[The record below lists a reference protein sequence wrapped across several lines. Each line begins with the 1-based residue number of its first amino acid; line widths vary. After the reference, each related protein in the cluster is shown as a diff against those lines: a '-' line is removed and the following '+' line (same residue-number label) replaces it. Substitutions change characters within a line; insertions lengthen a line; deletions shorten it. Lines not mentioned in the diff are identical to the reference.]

1 MKFKVLVLDYDGTVA
16 THGALD
22 PAVRAAIGR
31 LRAAGGMAVLATG
44 RILEELEHVAGDL
57 DFVDAIVA
65 ENGAVVAFPV
75 DNRTLL
81 LGHEPP
87 PELLRALTE
96 QGVDF
101 VAGHSVVETDAGN
114 AFEVLGAVRGLEL
127 PLALTFNRSRLMVLP
142 QGITKASGLHEVLR
156 LLRRS
161 EHNALAIGDA
171 ENDHI
176 LLDACE
182 LGVAVEWGSPAL
194 KSVADVVLPGN
205 GPEAVATYI
214 DSLIARPRLPA
225 PREARRQIVLGSDES
240 GRAVTLPVRD
250 RTVLIVG
257 DTKSGKSHVAG
268 LLAEQLITQRYAV
281 CVIDP
286 EGDYRALES
295 LPGVVLVGGDG
306 PPHLDAIDQ
315 LVRHPELSVVVDLS
329 GLDLCDKRA
338 YVAAIIP
345 HLAAMR
351 QQRGVPHRIVL
362 DEAHYFLQPS
372 EHFPLSDEDLAA
384 WTLVTYRLAALHP
397 DVRAAGP
404 VIVSTRLTDQSEV
417 QALLTLG
424 GGTAR
429 RQRWAEVLANLPI
442 GEAVLLQGSAE
453 ESAQPVC
460 CHLAPRLTAHV
471 RHRQK
476 YVDMPVAEA
485 HAFDFTRN
493 GVATGIRARSLGE
506 LAVLVR
512 ELPPEL
518 VTGHLRRGDISRW
531 IQDVFGDHV
540 LAARVRAVESRTAAE
555 HATAA
560 AHRLARLIE
569 ARYLPPD
576 EVPRVARRPRAGR
589 AQAVEP

>member
-1 MKFKVLVLDYDGTVA
+1 VKFQVLVLDYDGTVA
-16 THGALD
+16 TDGVLH

-31 LRAAGGMAVLATG
+31 LRAAGGMVVLATG
-44 RILEELEHVAGDL
+44 RILDELEHVAGDL
-57 DFVDAIVA
+57 HFVDAVVA
-65 ENGAVVAFPV
+65 ENGAVAAFPA

-87 PELLRALTE
+87 TALLRTLTE
-96 QGVDF
+96 RGVDF
-101 VAGHSVVETDAGN
+101 VAGHSVVETDADN
-114 AFEVLGAVRGLEL
+114 AQEVLSAIRDLEL

-161 EHNALAIGDA
+161 EHNAVAIGDA

-176 LLDACE
+176 LLDVCE
-182 LGVAVEWGSPAL
+182 CGVAVAWGSPAL
-194 KSVADVVLPGN
+194 KSVADLVLAGD
-205 GPEAVATYI
+205 GPQAVAEFI
-214 DSLIARPRLPA
+214 DALTAQPHLPA
-225 PREARRQIVLGSDES
+225 PREARRRIVLGADEAQ
-240 GRAVTLPVRD
+240 RAITLPVQD
-250 RTVLIVG
+250 RAVLIVG

-295 LPGVVLVGGDG
+295 LPGVVLLGSDG
-306 PPHLDAIDQ
+306 PPHLEAIDQ
-315 LVRHPELSVVVDLS
+315 LVRHPELSLVIGLS
-329 GLDLCDKRA
+329 SLDLGEKRA
-338 YVAAIIP
+338 SVAAIMP

-351 QQRGVPHRIVL
+351 RQRGVPHRIVL
-362 DEAHYFLQPS
+362 DEAHYFLQPG
-372 EHFPLSDEDLAA
+372 ERCPLSDGDLAA

-397 DVRAAGP
+397 DVCAAAP
-404 VIVSTRLTDQSEV
+404 LIISTRLTDQSEV
-417 QALLTLG
+417 RALLALG
-424 GGTAR
+424 GGTAHR
-429 RQRWAEVLANLPI
+429 PRWAEVLANLPI
-442 GEAVLLQGSAE
+442 GEAVLLQGAAE
-453 ESAQPVC
+453 ESAQPVRC
-460 CHLAPRLTAHV
+460 RLAPRLTAHV

-476 YVDMPVAEA
+476 YVDVPVMEGR
-485 HAFDFTRN
+485 AFDFTRD

-506 LAVLVR
+506 LAALIR

-518 VTGHLRRGDISRW
+518 VAGHLRRGDISRW

-540 LAARVRAVESRTAAE
+540 LAARVRAIESRTAAE
-555 HATAA
+555 HATGA

-576 EVPRVARRPRAGR
+576 EVPRVARRPRAAG
-589 AQAVEP
+589 AQPAER